1 MIRFINLVF
10 SLLIAFIL
18 LLPILLISIL
28 IFLKDREYP
37 LYFSSRIGKNNK
49 AFLMPK
55 FRTMRSNTPQEPTHL
70 LKNPDDYLLST
81 GRFLRK
87 YSLDELPQ
95 IISVVKGDMAFVG
108 PRPALF
114 NQYDLISQ
122 RDRKEINQLK
132 PGITGWAQVNGRDNL
147 SIEEKV
153 QYDEEYL
160 RRASLGFD
168 MYIIGLTILKVFKKD
183 GVSH

>member
-1 MIRFINLVF
+1 MNKFISLILSLLVF
-10 SLLIAFIL
+10 LIL
-18 LLPILLISIL
+18 LLPIFLISIL
-28 IFLKDREYP
+28 IILKDKEYP
-37 LYFSSRIGKNNK
+37 FYFSSRIGKDNK

-55 FRTMRSNTPQEPTHL
+55 FRTMLSNTPQKATHL
-70 LKNPDDYLLST
+70 LKNPDEYLLST

-95 IISVVKGDMAFVG
+95 IISVLKGDMAFVG

-122 RDRKEINQLK
+122 RNEKGIDKLK
-132 PGITGWAQVNGRDNL
+132 PGITGWAQVNGRDEL
-147 SIEEKV
+147 SINDKV
-153 QYDEEYL
+153 KLDEEYL
-160 RRASLGFD
+160 ERTSFSFD
-168 MYIIGLTILKVFKKD
+168 MYIIWLTILKVIKKE